1 MRRSARHGEPVR
13 PPSHFSLLNQHL
25 LRSRVLGTFAVAMTD
40 GELVLGFVSH
50 LDLMKNKRGLAH
62 AA

>member
-1 MRRSARHGEPVR
+1 
-13 PPSHFSLLNQHL
+13 
-25 LRSRVLGTFAVAMTD
+25 MTD